1 MCVHDAQCVCVC
13 DAYACTRCLVC
24 VYDGFVFVCDV
35 MRLLKLGHFTNLAGA
50 LFVPIRNL
58 HIPQVSN

>member
-13 DAYACTRCLVC
+13 DAYACIRCLVC

-35 MRLLKLGHFTNLAGA
+35 MRLLNSDWQGMKSRGKA
-50 LFVPIRNL
+50 PIHNL